1 MATDAGTMLFVS
13 RERQL
18 TRFYVSLK
26 DVDEETSNKE
36 RSSVTLDMISKRV
49 QAILSPYRFSY
60 EVCDWWTA
68 YQVGVTH
75 ERPISQMFN

>member
-49 QAILSPYRFSY
+49 QAILSPYQFNY